1 MDGRKNRKNRRKIC
15 DYIAIILQDLPL
27 PVAKVLNCVFFGP
40 LIQII

>member
-1 MDGRKNRKNRRKIC
+1 MVKRTEKIEEKIC